1 MNFGVPRELRPREYR
16 VGLTPAAVDALV
28 KAGHQVFVEREA
40 GNGAGFDDESYQQ
53 VGGQIVYTASEAY
66 RRAEIVVK
74 VARPTNEEYTHFRT
88 GQTLLSFLQL
98 AVASPDLLEILQE
111 REITA
116 IGYDTIQTDEGRLP
130 VLLPTSEVAG
140 RMAPIIAGQMLQS
153 AGGGRGILLSGIPG
167 VAPATVVI
175 IGAGMVGRNAASAF
189 YGLGADIT
197 ILDKDLHALQEV
209 ERYFHGRVATLIA
222 TPYNLAKVVAF
233 ADVLVGASSV
243 AGERAPILVTREM
256 VKTMRPRTA
265 IIDFAIDS
273 GGCVETSRPTN
284 HVNPT
289 FVEEEVIHYCVP
301 NVPALVGRT
310 ASYALANAVLPYL
323 LRIGEQGLDGALKGC
338 AELRRGVNTRDGRL
352 VHPAIA
358 AVLGKAI
365 VKETAKETDKEMGAA
380 Q

>member
-1 MNFGVPRELRPREYR
+1 MNFGVPREQRPREYR
-16 VGLTPAAVDALV
+16 VGLTPAAIDALV
-28 KAGHQVFVEREA
+28 KAGHSVFVEREA
-40 GNGAGFDDESYQQ
+40 GSGAGFDDEAYRR

-66 RRAEIVVK
+66 RRAETVVK
-74 VARPTNEEYTHFRT
+74 VARPTNDEYAHFRT
-88 GQTLLSFLQL
+88 GQTILSFLQL
-98 AVASPDLLEILQE
+98 AVASADLLEAFQE

-116 IGYDTIQTDEGRLP
+116 IGYDTIQTDGGRLP

-175 IGAGMVGRNAASAF
+175 IGAGMVGRNAARAF
-189 YGLGADIT
+189 HGLGAEIT

-209 ERYFHGRVATLIA
+209 DNIFQGRVATLVA
-222 TPYNLAKVVAF
+222 TPYNIAKVVAF

-256 VKTMRPRTA
+256 VKTMRPRTV
-265 IIDFAIDS
+265 ILDFAIDS

-289 FVEEEVIHYCVP
+289 FVEEGVIHYCVP

-310 ASYALANAVLPYL
+310 ASYALSNAVLPYL
-323 LRIGEQGLDGALKGC
+323 LRIGEQGLDGAVDGC
-338 AELRRGVNTRDGRL
+338 AELRRGINTRHGQL

-358 AVLGKAI
+358 AALGKEI
-365 VKETAKETDKEMGAA
+365 SEEMGAA

>member
-1 MNFGVPRELRPREYR
+1 MNFGVPREQRPREYR
-16 VGLTPAAVDALV
+16 VGLTPAATDALV
-28 KAGHQVFVEREA
+28 KAGHSVFVEREA
-40 GNGAGFDDESYQQ
+40 GSGAGFDDEAYRR

-66 RRAEIVVK
+66 RRAETVVK
-74 VARPTNEEYTHFRT
+74 VARPTNDEYAHFRT
-88 GQTLLSFLQL
+88 GQTILSFLQL
-98 AVASPDLLEILQE
+98 AVASADLLEAFQE

-116 IGYDTIQTDEGRLP
+116 IGYDTIQTDGGRLP

-175 IGAGMVGRNAASAF
+175 IGAGMVGRNAARAF
-189 YGLGADIT
+189 HGLGAEIT

-209 ERYFHGRVATLIA
+209 DNIFQGRVATLVA
-222 TPYNLAKVVAF
+222 TPYNIAKVVAF

-256 VKTMRPRTA
+256 VKTMRPRT
-265 IIDFAIDS
+265 IILDFAIDS

-289 FVEEEVIHYCVP
+289 FVEEGVIHYCVP

-310 ASYALANAVLPYL
+310 ASYALSNAVLPYL
-323 LRIGEQGLDGALKGC
+323 LRIGDQGLDAAVDGC
-338 AELRRGVNTRDGRL
+338 AELRRGINTRHGRL
-352 VHPAIA
+352 VHPTIA
-358 AVLGKAI
+358 AALGKEI
-365 VKETAKETDKEMGAA
+365 SEEMGAA

>member
-28 KAGHQVFVEREA
+28 KAGHSVFVEREA
-40 GNGAGFDDESYQQ
+40 GSGAGFDDEAYRR

-66 RRAEIVVK
+66 RRAEAVVK
-74 VARPTNEEYTHFRT
+74 VARPTNDEYAHFRT
-88 GQTLLSFLQL
+88 GQTILSFLQL
-98 AVASPDLLEILQE
+98 AVASPDLLESFQQ

-116 IGYDTIQTDEGRLP
+116 IGYDTIQTGDGRLP
-130 VLLPTSEVAG
+130 VLLPTSAVAG

-153 AGGGRGILLSGIPG
+153 AGGGRGILLNGIPG

-175 IGAGMVGRNAASAF
+175 IGAGVVGRNAAGAF
-189 YGLGADIT
+189 SGLGADIT
-197 ILDKDLHALQEV
+197 ILDKDLNALQEV
-209 ERYFHGRVATLIA
+209 EKHFHGRISTLIA
-222 TPYNLAKVVAF
+222 TPYNIAKVVAF
-233 ADVLVGASSV
+233 ADVLVGATSV

-301 NVPALVGRT
+301 NVPALVART
-310 ASYALANAVLPYL
+310 ASYALSNAVLPYL
-323 LRIGEQGLDGALKGC
+323 LLMGELGLDGALEGC
-338 AELRRGVNTRDGRL
+338 AELQRGINTRSGRL

-358 AVLGKAI
+358 AALGKTI
-365 VKETAKETDKEMGAA
+365 SGEMGTA

>member
-1 MNFGVPRELRPREYR
+1 MNFGVPREQRPREFR

-40 GNGAGFDDESYQQ
+40 GNGAGFDDEAYRR
-53 VGGQIVYTASEAY
+53 VGGQIVYTASEAW
-66 RRAEIVVK
+66 RRADTAVK
-74 VARPTNEEYTHFRT
+74 VARPTTDEYAHFRT
-88 GQTLLSFLQL
+88 GQTLLSFLQM
-98 AVASPDLLEILQE
+98 AVASADLLEAFQT
-111 REITA
+111 RQITA
-116 IGYDTIQTDEGRLP
+116 IGYDTIQTDNGQLP
-130 VLLPTSEVAG
+130 VLLPTSAVAG

-153 AGGGRGILLSGIPG
+153 AGGGRGILLNGIPG

-175 IGAGMVGRNAASAF
+175 IGAGVVGRNAAGAF
-189 YGLGADIT
+189 YGLGAEIT

-209 ERYFHGRVATLIA
+209 EKYFHGRVATLMA
-222 TPYNLAKVVAF
+222 TPYNIAKVVAF

-273 GGCVETSRPTN
+273 GGCVETSRPTT

-289 FVEEEVIHYCVP
+289 FMEEDVIHYCVP

-310 ASYALANAVLPYL
+310 ASYALSNAVLPYL
-323 LRIGEQGLDGALKGC
+323 LRIGEQGLSAALADC
-338 AELRRGVNTRDGRL
+338 AELKRGVNTLEGLL
-352 VHPAIA
+352 VHPTIA
-358 AVLGKAI
+358 AALGR
-365 VKETAKETDKEMGAA
+365 ETADETEASR
-380 Q
+380 

>member
-28 KAGHQVFVEREA
+28 KAGHSVFVEREA
-40 GNGAGFDDESYQQ
+40 GSGAGFEDEAYSR

-66 RRAEIVVK
+66 RRAETVVK
-74 VARPTNEEYTHFRT
+74 VARPTNDEYAHFRT
-88 GQTLLSFLQL
+88 GQTILSFLQL
-98 AVASPDLLEILQE
+98 AVASADLLEAFEE
-111 REITA
+111 REITTIA
-116 IGYDTIQTDEGRLP
+116 YDTIQTDGGRLP

-153 AGGGRGILLSGIPG
+153 VGGGRGILLSGIPG

-175 IGAGMVGRNAASAF
+175 IGAGMVGRNAARAF
-189 YGLGADIT
+189 HGLGAEIT

-209 ERYFHGRVATLIA
+209 DNIFQGRVATLVA
-222 TPYNLAKVVAF
+222 TPYNIAKVVAF

-243 AGERAPILVTREM
+243 AGERAPILVTRDM
-256 VKTMRPRTA
+256 VKTMRPRTV
-265 IIDFAIDS
+265 ILDFAIDS

-323 LRIGEQGLDGALKGC
+323 LRMGEQGLDGAVDGC
-338 AELRRGVNTRDGRL
+338 AELRRGINTRHGRL

-358 AVLGKAI
+358 AALGKEI
-365 VKETAKETDKEMGAA
+365 SEEMGTA